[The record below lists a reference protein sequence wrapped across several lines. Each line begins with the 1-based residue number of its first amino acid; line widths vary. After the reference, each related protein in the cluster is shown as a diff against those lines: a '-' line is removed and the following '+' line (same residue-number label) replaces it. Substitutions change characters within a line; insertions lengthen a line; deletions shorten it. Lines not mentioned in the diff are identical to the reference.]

1 MKWYYIVGGIV
12 VIKATLNLI
21 KLIQCKHILD
31 KYVHWLKDQTWKLV
45 EKKSK
50 VIALIK
56 GAGISDQQIPVLEPV
71 GYGKLLNAQL
81 SVLDNFPSARK
92 DIYEFTLGLFF
103 NAIGVY
109 RRRTIESFNPL
120 FWIETII
127 YLPKRILKYLGL
139 NPDSV
144 SAKVLQLLWWFFT
157 VAIAILIAIFQEE
170 LRDTLT
176 PPIRRFFSRGG

>member
-1 MKWYYIVGGIV
+1 M

-21 KLIQCKHILD
+21 KLIQCNHILD

-50 VIALIK
+50 VIALIE
-56 GAGISDQQIPVLEPV
+56 GAGISDQHIPVLKPA
-71 GYGKLLNAQL
+71 GYGKVYSTAL

-120 FWIETII
+120 FWIETFIF
-127 YLPKRILKYLGL
+127 LPKRTLKYLGA

-144 SAKVLQLLWWFFT
+144 AVKALQVLWWIFT

-170 LRDTLT
+170 LRNTLT
-176 PPIRRFFSRGG
+176 PPIRRFFSRVGE